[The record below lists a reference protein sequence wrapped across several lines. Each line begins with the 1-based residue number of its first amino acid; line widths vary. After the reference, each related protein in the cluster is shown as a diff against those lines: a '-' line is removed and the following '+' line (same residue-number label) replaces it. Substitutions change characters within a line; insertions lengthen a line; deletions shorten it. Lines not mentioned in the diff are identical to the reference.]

1 MGLVIQPKLMLCC
14 RAETVAKLTEL
25 PPLNN
30 KDHPMLNLPGSFIR
44 FLLLSVVLVAAWM
57 PATEVEACE
66 PAAAIT
72 RYERGICE
80 DTTPFTLCHAGP
92 CKSKLGAL
100 DAMGR
105 FHVFKNTASSKISWL
120 AWDTENLTRTLD
132 EVVAVRDT
140 SIAACGGEPVGR
152 VAGCVERYRIPN
164 VKACPL
170 GQGPNCPGN
179 KVTATLTS
187 LEQVNEA
194 TTPGGIVTLV
204 DGQTIEGKG
213 RKRYWLHYEVCCPDQ
228 GQFGTPGDLLST
240 SIKYAVYD
248 SVGGGIIGCSTK
260 DTRRSDPRRIPDK
273 TFPCGDRN

>member
-1 MGLVIQPKLMLCC
+1 MPNFSGISFRHVFVAMTLVF
-14 RAETVAKLTEL
+14 
-25 PPLNN
+25 
-30 KDHPMLNLPGSFIR
+30 SF
-44 FLLLSVVLVAAWM
+44 LAA
-57 PATEVEACE
+57 PAADACE
-66 PAAAIT
+66 PAAAIA
-72 RYERGICE
+72 RYEREECI
-80 DTTPFTLCHAGP
+80 DTAPFSLCHAGP

-105 FHVFKNTASSKISWL
+105 FHVFKNTPTSRLTWL
-120 AWDTENLTRTLD
+120 SWDTKNLTRTLD
-132 EVVAVRDT
+132 EIVAVSDL
-140 SIAACGGEPVGR
+140 SAGACGGEPVGG

-170 GQGPNCPGN
+170 GQGSPCPGN
-179 KVTATLTS
+179 KVTATLTN

-194 TTPGGIVTLV
+194 TTPNGEVILA
-204 DGQTIEGKG
+204 DGQIIKGKG

-248 SVGGGIIGCSTK
+248 SAGGGSTIACSYK
-260 DTRRSDPRRIPDK
+260 DTRASDPRRIPEK